1 MREFAKVLVLLVD
14 GPSLLGLDA
23 MRAIDARHAGR
34 TLAEGV
40 RAAIAASRMSPLPAE
55 ELADVLNAAI
65 DRVALVEGDDMAHR
79 EALWGLLDALTTNT
93 ELR

>member
-1 MREFAKVLVLLVD
+1 
-14 GPSLLGLDA
+14 
-23 MRAIDARHAGR
+23 
-34 TLAEGV
+34 
-40 RAAIAASRMSPLPAE
+40 MSPLPAE

>member
-1 MREFAKVLVLLVD
+1 MREIAKVLVFARA
-14 GPSLLGLDA
+14 GACLLGLDA

-34 TLAEGV
+34 TLVEGV
-40 RAAIAASRMSPLPAE
+40 RAAIAASRMSLLPAE
-55 ELADVLNAAI
+55 ELADVLNAAF

-79 EALWGLLDALTTNT
+79 EALWGLLDALTTKT